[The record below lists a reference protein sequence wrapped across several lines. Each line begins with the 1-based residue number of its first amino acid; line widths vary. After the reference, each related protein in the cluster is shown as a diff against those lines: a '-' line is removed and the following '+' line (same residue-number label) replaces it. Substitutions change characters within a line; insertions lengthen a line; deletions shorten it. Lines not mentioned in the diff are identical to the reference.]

1 MNLFLQILFTLAMLG
16 TVTSTIY
23 CGMVVVATLR
33 FATRRR
39 RDARAAMTFLPP
51 ISVLKPL
58 HGAEPGLA
66 ENLERFFTQNYPAY
80 ELIFCARHASDE
92 GLQLAQSIAQRFPN
106 VNARFLTCGEPQ
118 FPNAKMWSLAFMA
131 QAATFELLVTSDAD
145 ARVTPDYLRE
155 CIQALA
161 DGKTALA
168 SCMYIGTVEPGAGLG
183 PRLDAIGKS
192 VEMVSGCL
200 VADMVEGGT
209 RFALGVTMILPRQ
222 SFLDAGGYEDIGQ
235 YFAEDF
241 VLGNRLAE
249 SGRRVI
255 ISTHVIRLVVLEI
268 PFVESFRNQVRW
280 MKSTRRSRPWG
291 HLGSGLTFA
300 VPFGLFG
307 LLWGT
312 LAGQPLYGALFLLAA
327 CANRILLAAV
337 ALQTLGEQEWL
348 TQSLLYPLRDLMGGI
363 LWVASYCG
371 SGFTYHDA
379 NFELTPDGRVVP
391 AATTTR

>member
-1 MNLFLQILFTLAMLG
+1 MNLFLHILLGLAILG
-16 TVTSTIY
+16 TATSTIY
-23 CGMVVVATLR
+23 CGMVVMATLR
-33 FATRRR
+33 FGRRRR
-39 RDARAAMTFLPP
+39 RDARLGANFLPP

-66 ENLERFFTQNYPAY
+66 ENLERFFTQDYPDY
-80 ELIFCARHASDE
+80 ELIFCARHASDA
-92 GLQLAQSIAQRFPN
+92 GLQIAQTIAQRYPE

-118 FPNAKMWSLAFMA
+118 YPNAKMWSLAFMA
-131 QAATFELLVTSDAD
+131 QAATHDLLVTSDAD
-145 ARVTPDYLRE
+145 ARVVPSYLRE
-155 CIQALA
+155 CIQSLA

-168 SCMYIGTVEPGAGLG
+168 SCMYIGTVEPGAGLS

-222 SFLDAGGYEDIGQ
+222 SFLDAGGYEDLGQ

-255 ISTHVIRLVVLEI
+255 ISSHVIRLVVLET
-268 PFVESFRNQVRW
+268 PFAESFRNQVRW
-280 MKSTRRSRPWG
+280 MKSTRRSRPLG

-300 VPFGLFG
+300 VPFGLIG
-307 LLWGT
+307 LLWGV
-312 LAGQPLYGALFLLAA
+312 LAGQPLHGAMFLLAA

-337 ALQTLGEQEWL
+337 ALHTLGEQEWF

-363 LWVASYCG
+363 LWVGSYCG

-391 AATTTR
+391 ATTKG